1 MRVLV
6 GKDEDIREGRLKA
19 VVADGRKFVVGRNE
33 GRLFAMDGQCSHFG
47 FDLSYGTVRDGL
59 IVCPAH
65 GASFDVTDGRKVT
78 HSGAKDLRVYI
89 VYAEGDD
96 VYMEI

>member
-1 MRVLV
+1 M
-6 GKDEDIREGRLKA
+6 
-19 VVADGRKFVVGRNE
+19 F
-33 GRLFAMDGQCSHFG
+33 
-47 FDLSYGTVRDGL
+47 L